1 MEPKLEVILHA
12 QSHKCQQEG
21 NNHSCCLSFCSCSHL
36 CSFHCWP
43 IAISLL
49 DQKSSLQSC
58 SQSNLFPPHSLLHL
72 HFPLLSIMRPL
83 LAQSSGSLGFQW
95 VAGWL
100 SNTLKGLSR
109 LVLTQTL
116 TLVHS
121 IPTVSLLLQITVSE
135 AHSWGRPLKTSHH
148 LNLEVLSP
156 IDLEGHLCL
165 PSVAIMMQ

>member
-1 MEPKLEVILHA
+1 MYNLTNTNKNDL
-12 QSHKCQQEG
+12 C
-21 NNHSCCLSFCSCSHL
+21 FCSYTHL

-49 DQKSSLQSC
+49 DPKFSLQSC
-58 SQSNLFPPHSLLHL
+58 SQSNLFPPYALLHL
-72 HFPLLSIMRPL
+72 HSPLLSITGFL
-83 LAQSSGSLGFQW
+83 LAQFSGSLGFQW

-100 SNTLKGLSR
+100 SNTLKGLPW

-121 IPTVSLLLQITVSE
+121 ISTASLLLQITVPR
-135 AHSWGRPLKTSHH
+135 AHSWGRPFKTSHQ
-148 LNLEVLSP
+148 LDMEILSP
-156 IDLEGHLCL
+156 IHLEGYLFL